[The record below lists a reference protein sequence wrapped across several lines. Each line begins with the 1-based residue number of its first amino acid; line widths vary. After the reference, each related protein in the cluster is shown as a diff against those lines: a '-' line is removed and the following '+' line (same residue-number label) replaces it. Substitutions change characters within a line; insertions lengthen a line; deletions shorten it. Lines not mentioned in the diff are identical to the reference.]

1 MIETLRIKNLILIEL
16 CEIRFDKGLTII
28 TGETGAGKTAFTEGL
43 SLLLGQR
50 ADSSLVRKGEEKA
63 HVDATFDISGST
75 KILSILEE
83 QGIEICRDEPLIITR
98 ELSKEGKS
106 RAFINRQPVTVATL
120 QSVGRHLI
128 DIIGQHSYH
137 TLKSQETLREIIDLY
152 GNLESQGQSFT
163 AMWNRHKQCTKDLNI
178 LSTQLLEKERSYE
191 GYIEELT
198 EIKEAK
204 LQEHE
209 EQELFELFSFQMST
223 RDIAQQC
230 KEISQTLSEGPRPLL
245 REIAH
250 HKHILENLSSV
261 HLDFSEQAELMHQA
275 LIALQ
280 EVDHSLQKTLSTIDG
295 DQISTSAIEQRLSIY
310 GKIKKKYGP
319 TFVDWSCFEKKLS
332 DQIQKWEIL
341 DEEIDQA
348 KDLVKGLAICLDEQ
362 GQELTVKRKQA
373 AILLQEHL
381 SHSLQELNMPG
392 ARVLIEILPQERSL
406 SGDDHIAVWL
416 QANQGEKP
424 SSIKDS
430 TSGGEL
436 SRLLLAIKTTLAE
449 KNNTPTMLF
458 DEIDANVGGTT
469 ASLIGDRLRELS
481 KHRQVFCITH
491 FPQVAKKAHLHLRVY
506 KQTINQRTVGM
517 VEHIDH
523 KERATELLRM
533 LGGDKVILSLSPEEL

>member
-98 ELSKEGKS
+98 ELSKEGKI

-191 GYIEELT
+191 RYIEELT

>member
-191 GYIEELT
+191 RYIEELT

>member
-28 TGETGAGKTAFTEGL
+28 TGETGAGKTAFTEAL

-63 HVDATFDISGST
+63 HVDATFDISGSI

-83 QGIEICRDEPLIITR
+83 QGIEISRDEPLIITR

-106 RAFINRQPVTVATL
+106 RAFINRQPVTVSTL

-152 GNLESQGQSFT
+152 GNLESQAQSFT
-163 AMWNRHKQCTKDLNI
+163 ALWNRHKQGTKDLNI

-191 GYIEELT
+191 RYIEELT

-204 LQEHE
+204 LKEHE
-209 EQELFELFSFQMST
+209 EQELFELFSFQTST

-230 KEISQTLSEGPRPLL
+230 KKISQTLSEGPRPLL

-250 HKHILENLSSV
+250 HKHTLENLSSV

-280 EVDHSLQKTLSTIDG
+280 EVDHSLQKTLSRIDG
-295 DQISTSAIEQRLSIY
+295 DQISTSTIEQRLSIY

-373 AILLQEHL
+373 AILLEEHL

-424 SSIKDS
+424 SSIKDN

>member
-50 ADSSLVRKGEEKA
+50 ADPSLVRKGEEKA

-280 EVDHSLQKTLSTIDG
+280 EVDHSLQKTLSRIDG

>member
-50 ADSSLVRKGEEKA
+50 ADPSLVRKGEEKA